1 MQAETDQVT
10 PRLLTDP
17 VSRLLKLYESD
28 RPRVI
33 VALAGYPGSG
43 KTTAAKGWVRVVN
56 RKLGD
61 GQFMALGM
69 DGFHLTKARLAAM
82 NNPEEALARRGAPWT
97 FDPDGLIA
105 KLKELKSK
113 AGSAPVG
120 WPGFEHEIGDPVP
133 DALIVPPGCPLI
145 LVEGIYTLLR
155 QERWADLD
163 EIFDETWFLDTS
175 LETSMQ
181 RLYLRHQKAWGMSET
196 EARKQADGND
206 RLNCE
211 HIRPC
216 RETADFIVC

>member
-1 MQAETDQVT
+1 LQAEIDQVT
-10 PRLLTDP
+10 PRVLTDP
-17 VSRLLKLYESD
+17 VSRLLKLSESD

-43 KTTAAKGWVRVVN
+43 KTTAAKQWTQQLN
-56 RKLGD
+56 QELGD
-61 GQFMALGM
+61 GRFMALGM
-69 DGFHLTKARLAAM
+69 DGFHLTKAQLAKLH
-82 NNPEEALARRGAPWT
+82 NPKEAFARRGAPWT

-105 KLKELKSK
+105 KLKELKSN
-113 AGSAPVG
+113 AGIAPVG

-181 RLYLRHQKAWGMSET
+181 RLYRRHQMAWGMSEA
-196 EARKQADGND
+196 EARKQA
-206 RLNCE
+206 RRQ
-211 HIRPC
+211 RPSQL
-216 RETADFIVC
+216 RAYSALP